1 MLEEFQIKGQP
12 RIKKVI
18 AITELAKY
26 GPNDK
31 LLVLADVDNVDDLNE
46 QVEMFAMAF
55 KDSGFKG
62 QIILDF
68 ADVTMREFVV
78 GPNNEIIQREPK
90 ND

>member
-12 RIKKVI
+12 KIKKVI
-18 AITELAKY
+18 AISELAKY
-26 GPNDK
+26 GPDDK
-31 LLVLADVDNVDDLNE
+31 LLVLVDVDNVDDLNE

-78 GPNNEIIQREPK
+78 GPNNEITQKEPK
-90 ND
+90 NE